1 MSIMFVWLYDVE
13 ELVYPTMSYHFTFS
27 SHIFFVSLCSII
39 LFYFFSD
46 RQVLAN
52 ELNIGYEDMS
62 NQQIIKFNGVRIKNI
77 HHLAHL
83 IDSCKDKYLCF
94 EFEDCYAA
102 VLEREAVAAASSSL
116 LRDYGIPSERSSDLL
131 QPYVDSQEVEGD
143 QPPDQEFGDSPVSN
157 FEVGHDGLLWA

>member
-1 MSIMFVWLYDVE
+1 MLI
-13 ELVYPTMSYHFTFS
+13 
-27 SHIFFVSLCSII
+27 SLIHA
-39 LFYFFSD
+39 
-46 RQVLAN
+46 RT
-52 ELNIGYEDMS
+52 NI
-62 NQQIIKFNGVRIKNI
+62 
-77 HHLAHL
+77 
-83 IDSCKDKYLCF
+83 CF

-131 QPYVDSQEVEGD
+131 QPYVDSQEVEDD